1 MKKILSIIIPYYN
14 TQKYTDE
21 LLSVLNAQMSED
33 IEVILVDDGS
43 PEPFKTDYPW
53 LKIIRQDHAGS
64 STARNAG
71 LDTAAGDYIAFIDS
85 DDLVSKDYL
94 QNIKDQAQKG
104 ADYIELTWKS
114 LTTSGMQF
122 NCKVTNT
129 EPLRNPSVCTR
140 VFKRSFIGTIRF
152 NVNKDIAEDE
162 DFTRHLDLSRGSRD
176 FISSYMYYY
185 RTDRVNSKSKEYR
198 RGLSKTKRIVYYV
211 PVVDPGR
218 ADLLEEIRE
227 LDEQNEVI
235 LFCNENHIPE
245 LSKYCQISKPFKI
258 WAHELRGEP
267 CWLVEIM
274 KQPLKTQVLIY
285 IDTVSGFDGIF
296 TFMHNFC
303 VQMRSYYD
311 IAVLHDNLGARQIN
325 RLRPLVRVVK
335 SGEYPVIICDTLL
348 MMRIRAEIPKDVQY
362 KQLYQVVHCTHDVTR
377 ELIRNPEQCIFV
389 SETAQQSFNTDKGRV
404 IYNLSNPEKPQKS
417 LMLISTTRI
426 GARDKGDQNKQML
439 RLAQQLHDQQIN
451 FIWLYFSENKLIGA
465 PENMIRVDP
474 VPDVRDYLRH
484 ADYLVHLSENEAYCY
499 SITEAL
505 SMGVPVIALDIPVLH
520 ELGFKDKKHG
530 YILRDDMDFKKLLSV
545 PRFKA
550 FHITDDERAV
560 SSWCNLLGDSVPL
573 HDYTPEA
580 RVMVKVIDTYKDME
594 LDRVLSPGEV
604 LDMWRDRAE
613 HLKELNL
620 VEILEG

>member
-1 MKKILSIIIPYYN
+1 MTLSIIIPYYN
-14 TQKYTDE
+14 TKKYTDE
-21 LLSVLNAQMSED
+21 LLSVLDAQMISGV
-33 IEVILVDDGS
+33 EVILVDDGS
-43 PEPFKTDYPW
+43 PEPFSSSYTW
-53 LKIIRQDHAGS
+53 LKVIRQKNAGTS
-64 STARNAG
+64 AARNAG
-71 LDTAAGDYIAFIDS
+71 LDKATGDYIAFIDS

-114 LTTSGMQF
+114 LTINGMQF

-129 EPLRNPSVCTR
+129 QPLQNPSVCTR
-140 VFKRSFIGTIRF
+140 VFKRSFIGNIRF
-152 NVNKDIAEDE
+152 NVNKDISEDE

-185 RTDRVNSKSKEYR
+185 RTDRMNSKSKEYR
-198 RGLSKTKRIVYYV
+198 RGLSRTKRIVYYV

-267 CWLVEIM
+267 YWLVEVM

-285 IDTVSGFDGIF
+285 IDTVSGYDGIF
-296 TFMHNFC
+296 TFMRNFC
-303 VQMRSYYD
+303 FQMRHYYD
-311 IAVLHDNLGARQIN
+311 ITILHDNLGARQIN
-325 RLRPLVRVVK
+325 KLRSMVRVVK
-335 SGEYPVIICDTLL
+335 AGEYPVIICDTLL
-348 MMRIRAEIPKDVQY
+348 LMRISAEIPKDIQY
-362 KQLYQVVHCTHDVTR
+362 SQLYQVVHCTADVTR
-377 ELIRNPEQCIFV
+377 TLQRDPAKCVFV
-389 SETAQQSFNTDKGRV
+389 SETSQKSFNTKAGNV

-426 GARDKGDQNKQML
+426 GARDKGDQSKQML
-439 RLAQQLHDQQIN
+439 RLAQRLHDQQIN

-465 PENMIRVDP
+465 PDNMIRLDP
-474 VPDVRDYLRH
+474 VSDVRDYLRH

-520 ELGFKDKKHG
+520 ELGFKNGKHG
-530 YILRDDMDFKKLLSV
+530 YILNDDMDCTKLLSV

-550 FHITDDERAV
+550 FHITDDEKAV
-560 SSWCNLLGDSVPL
+560 SSWCALLGDSVPL
-573 HDYTPEA
+573 HDYKPEA
-580 RVMVKVIDTYKDME
+580 RVMVKVKDTYKDME
-594 LDRVLSPGEV
+594 LDKVLTPGEV